1 MQNLWRKS
9 NSRDRVLPDVP
20 LTGLLFPQ
28 DPPGVLAD
36 EKALGVVVLGPVG
49 MRGLLVV
56 VCVFET
62 KRLPSA
68 EPFVV
73 GLERFAP
80 SWIVS

>member
-1 MQNLWRKS
+1 MQNLWRKL

-28 DPPGVLAD
+28 DPPDVLTD
-36 EKALGVVVLGPVG
+36 EKALGVVALGPVG

-56 VCVFET
+56 ACVFET
-62 KRLPSA
+62 KRLPSPD
-68 EPFVV
+68 PFVV
-73 GLERFAP
+73 GLEKFLS